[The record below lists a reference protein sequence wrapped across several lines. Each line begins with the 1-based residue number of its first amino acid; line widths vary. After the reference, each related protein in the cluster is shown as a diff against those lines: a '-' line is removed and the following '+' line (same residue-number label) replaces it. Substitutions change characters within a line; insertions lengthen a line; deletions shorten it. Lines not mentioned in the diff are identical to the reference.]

1 MRLIL
6 AMIALG
12 LLAAPAAG
20 QTGPALAG
28 RMAQADNAAV
38 VNSNPAGIT
47 RVRGTQ
53 VVLDASVASS
63 FSRFRVRGGTTTSGG
78 NPDDDND
85 PFVIPTFSLSHE
97 LSERWRLGFGVFVPA
112 GIGTD
117 YGSEWAGRY
126 YATSSSL
133 VFVNMQPVI
142 AYQAS
147 DWLSLAA
154 GASIMYVDSV
164 AESAFNNLQPGLADG
179 RVKLE
184 VDGLDAGAIV
194 AAMLEPWE
202 GTRFAI
208 SYRSEQT
215 PDLEGRAHFRNLGP
229 LLEAALG
236 SAGLLGAKIDLGVN
250 VPQAIQAG
258 FYHEFESGLSVMGD
272 VTWMDWS
279 RFGRVDVSVSQFS
292 VTTRSH
298 YNDIWIGSF
307 GIQYPLK
314 DDLGLA
320 MGASYVSS
328 AVDDADRT
336 VSLPFDEIFYFGIG
350 GYVRARSNLE
360 IHANLGATV
369 SGNGRIDQQSNPLA
383 GRLRGRTE
391 SPYSVVF
398 QVSLVW
404 GTKPIGRAARSSAS
418 AIAL

>member
-1 MRLIL
+1 
-6 AMIALG
+6 
-12 LLAAPAAG
+12 
-20 QTGPALAG
+20 
-28 RMAQADNAAV
+28 
-38 VNSNPAGIT
+38 
-47 RVRGTQ
+47 
-53 VVLDASVASS
+53 
-63 FSRFRVRGGTTTSGG
+63 
-78 NPDDDND
+78 
-85 PFVIPTFSLSHE
+85 
-97 LSERWRLGFGVFVPA
+97 VFVPA

-258 FYHEFESGLSVMGD
+258 FYHEFDGGLSVMGD
-272 VTWMDWS
+272 VHG
-279 RFGRVDVSVSQFS
+279 FGQRADRPAEQPPGRTLARQDRISLFRGLPGQPRVGNEANRASGAIFRQRDRALNGFERRRILSWQCA
-292 VTTRSH
+292 R
-298 YNDIWIGSF
+298 
-307 GIQYPLK
+307 PL
-314 DDLGLA
+314 
-320 MGASYVSS
+320 ASY
-328 AVDDADRT
+328 
-336 VSLPFDEIFYFGIG
+336 
-350 GYVRARSNLE
+350 
-360 IHANLGATV
+360 
-369 SGNGRIDQQSNPLA
+369 
-383 GRLRGRTE
+383 
-391 SPYSVVF
+391 SP
-398 QVSLVW
+398 
-404 GTKPIGRAARSSAS
+404 AS
-418 AIAL
+418 